1 MKHLRTITAAV
12 VMLNATNVCSQQN
25 VTLSLEGEFLS
36 GTCDVT
42 VNGGTPDALVTL
54 DTINV
59 NEVNSRKSVPA
70 GKFRFTLSNCAS
82 AINTQIRPYLEGGD
96 NIDTT
101 NYYLKNT
108 KGTATGVEL
117 KIVTGAGNQVKPG
130 TNTQSGWVLIPSGEH
145 TTKYYTVSY
154 ETDSTLGPATAGTVQ
169 STIVYH
175 FEYK

>member
-1 MKHLRTITAAV
+1 MKYLRIAIATLV
-12 VMLNATNVCSQQN
+12 LLNVKNVCSQQN

-42 VNGGTPDALVTL
+42 VNGGTPDALVIL
-54 DTINV
+54 DKIGV

-82 AINTQIRPYLEGGD
+82 ASNTQMRPYLEGGD

-117 KIVTGAGNQVKPG
+117 KIVTAAGNQIKPG
-130 TNTQSGWVLIPSGEH
+130 TETQSGWESFPSGEYE
-145 TTKYYTVSY
+145 TQYYTVSY
-154 ETDSTLGPATAGTVQ
+154 ETDSTIGPATAGTVQ
-169 STIVYH
+169 SAVVYH